1 MKSSTPLPT
10 IAPKSARFPFVPIIN
25 HQVLLLS
32 SQSVFYQSIVLC
44 AAISKVKRRGYKQWH
59 LVPELDVTISYHVS
73 AAAART
79 VWPQPQLTC
88 ELGTMPSHQARHGSS
103 QRPTSLSTSGNTSLN
118 RFGSIEWFT
127 FVSFS
132 ILRSIQSPRIR
143 PPLHFTHIPK
153 TFRKAMRVRSLNSH
167 FSREYWKVYE

>member
-1 MKSSTPLPT
+1 MWRHETEVKQRLFFRWIPQSSTPLPT

-73 AAAART
+73 AAART
-79 VWPQPQLTC
+79 VRPQPQLTWQ
-88 ELGTMPSHQARHGSS
+88 LGTMPSHQARHGSS
-103 QRPTSLSTSGNTSLN
+103 QRPASLSTSGNTSLN
-118 RFGSIEWFT
+118 RFCSIEWFT
-127 FVSFS
+127 SVSFS
-132 ILRSIQSPRIR
+132 ILRLILSPLGLPYIL
-143 PPLHFTHIPK
+143 PC
-153 TFRKAMRVRSLNSH
+153 
-167 FSREYWKVYE
+167 